1 MRKTTGHIE
10 MAGNAAVAKENTQNT
25 QIKQDT
31 KNQDMHGLTALCPIL
46 ACPSCA
52 AVDVVSTDASDALRC
67 AQCETEI
74 PVCRCGDVD
83 IPWLFA
89 DPLNT
94 RLEWTARYNGF
105 LHANSVELERL
116 RKAREDQH
124 ISNSGRR
131 RISSLLQA
139 REQHR
144 KQVAEILAPLQLD
157 GINWP
162 ADATDLLKS
171 KLPKNQGLSSYTSN
185 IFRDWAWD
193 NGENEALLDA
203 IDSVLNATHRDSIG
217 ATLTLGAGACRLPYD
232 MHRRYAPDLSVALD
246 LNPLL
251 LHIAANVI
259 QGHAV
264 PLYEFPIA
272 PMSEVDF
279 AVLQECKAPASLDDQ
294 NFHYLLADAQNPP
307 FTSASFDTVVTPW
320 LIDIIP
326 QNLRSFM
333 PQINRVLK
341 RGGVWVN
348 SGSLAFFHRDES
360 WCYSEEEVLE
370 LLEENGFEILLAE
383 RRTVPYL
390 QSPHSAHGRTEK
402 IFSFSAQKIKD
413 VDAPARQSY
422 LPQWIL
428 NTSMPVPPSTE
439 SAIGS
444 SNHLLTAQV
453 LAAIDGKRT
462 INQIGRHLARQYG
475 LGKAETIHAVRR
487 ILVDAWE
494 ESSSGG
500 SRGDL

>member
-1 MRKTTGHIE
+1 MKTAAAREMVGQIE
-10 MAGNAAVAKENTQNT
+10 IAGGDVVASENTQAQET
-25 QIKQDT
+25 
-31 KNQDMHGLTALCPIL
+31 HGLTALCPIL
-46 ACPSCA
+46 ACPTCA
-52 AVDVVSTDASDALRC
+52 FVDVATTDAGDALRC
-67 AQCETEI
+67 GQCATQL
-74 PVCRCGDVD
+74 PVFRCGEVD

-89 DPLNT
+89 EPLSA
-94 RLEWTARYNGF
+94 RLEWKARYNGF
-105 LHANSVELERL
+105 LHANSIELERL
-116 RKAREDQH
+116 RKARDDQQ
-124 ISNSGRR
+124 ISKAGRR
-131 RISSLLQA
+131 RVSSLLHA

-144 KQVAEILAPLQLD
+144 NQVADILAPLQLD

-162 ADATDLLKS
+162 ADATDLLRS

-193 NGENEALLDA
+193 NGENEALLNA
-203 IDSVLNATHRDSIG
+203 VDSVLRAAQRGGIG

-246 LNPLL
+246 FNPLL
-251 LHIAANVI
+251 LHIGAHVI
-259 QGHAV
+259 QGNSV

-272 PMSEVDF
+272 PLSEASF
-279 AVLQECKAPASLDDQ
+279 TVLQECRAPGLLGDPG
-294 NFHYLLADAQNPP
+294 FHCVLADALNPP
-307 FTSASFDTVVTPW
+307 FAAGCFDTVVTPW
-320 LIDIIP
+320 LIDVIP
-326 QNLRSFM
+326 HNLRSFI

-341 RGGVWVN
+341 CGGVWVN

-360 WCYSEEEVLE
+360 WCFSEEEVLE

-413 VDAPARQSY
+413 VDTPARQSY

-453 LAAIDGKRT
+453 LAAINGKRT

-475 LGKAETIHAVRR
+475 MGKAETIHAVRR

-494 ESSSGG
+494 ETSSGG
-500 SRGDL
+500 SSGDL